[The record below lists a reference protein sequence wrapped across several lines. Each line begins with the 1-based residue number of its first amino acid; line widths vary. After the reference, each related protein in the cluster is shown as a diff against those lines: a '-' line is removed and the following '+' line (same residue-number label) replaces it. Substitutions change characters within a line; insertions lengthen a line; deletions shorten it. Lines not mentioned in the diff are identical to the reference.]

1 MSPMDLKTAFEE
13 EFFLLGEFLY
23 VMKKVFG
30 LKVCQLL
37 KFLNGNVEIAYYMQ
51 RITMFVC
58 LFERWHR
65 EIRCLTI
72 LCTVP

>member
-1 MSPMDLKTAFEE
+1 MSPMDLKTTFEE

-37 KFLNGNVEIAYYMQ
+37 KFLNGNVEIAY
-51 RITMFVC
+51 
-58 LFERWHR
+58 
-65 EIRCLTI
+65 
-72 LCTVP
+72 